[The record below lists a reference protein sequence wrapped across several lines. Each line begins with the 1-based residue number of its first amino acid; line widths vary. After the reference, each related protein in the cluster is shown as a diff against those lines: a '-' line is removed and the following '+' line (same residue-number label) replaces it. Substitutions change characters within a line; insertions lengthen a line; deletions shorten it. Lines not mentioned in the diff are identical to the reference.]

1 MSDKVVNTYPSPI
14 KVFHECFMTKE
25 IRDKAINRCFSVS
38 DSIPNQYKAEEAC
51 DRVVFWRSF
60 LLVYC
65 PDK

>member
-25 IRDKAINRCFSVS
+25 IRDKASNRCFSVS

-51 DRVVFWRSF
+51 DGVVPEDPF
-60 LLVYC
+60 Y
-65 PDK
+65 